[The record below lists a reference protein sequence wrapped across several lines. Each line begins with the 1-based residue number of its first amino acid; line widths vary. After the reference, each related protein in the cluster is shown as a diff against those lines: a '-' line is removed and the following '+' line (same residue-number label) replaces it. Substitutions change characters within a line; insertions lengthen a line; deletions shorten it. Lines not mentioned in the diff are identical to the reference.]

1 MEDSQIFK
9 LINPLKISLWTRIK
23 LFFAKKYVSVDYG
36 ISHPTVMMI
45 FKKVGGRV
53 YFVGEKLLED
63 K

>member
-1 MEDSQIFK
+1 MEDNPVFK
-9 LINPLKISLWTRIK
+9 LINPLKISLLTPIK

-36 ISHPTVMMI
+36 ISHPSVMII

-53 YFVGEKLLED
+53 YFVGEKILED